1 MVNILKIVILKIIGM
16 LPDSP
21 ISSYLD
27 NVNADFF
34 DYLNWFLPIDV
45 CGMIFGVWL
54 ICIGIF
60 YIYLIIKQITKL
72 IIEGIAKAAS
82 IATFFV

>member
-1 MVNILKIVILKIIGM
+1 MVNLLKTVILKIISI

-27 NVNADFF
+27 SVNADFF

-45 CGMIFGVWL
+45 CGMMFGTWL
-54 ICIGIF
+54 ICIGVF
-60 YIYLIIKQITKL
+60 YIYLLVRQIMKL
-72 IIEGIAKAAS
+72 IIEGIAKLIPLASLAA
-82 IATFFV
+82 